1 MQESKQE
8 VTKVIPLVK
17 MAEKLQRVSIPFN
30 LNIVTPEVLIY
41 YFGRQFE

>member
-17 MAEKLQRVSIPFN
+17 MAEKLPGHSK
-30 LNIVTPEVLIY
+30 LIVTRLLIGTKKVY
-41 YFGRQFE
+41 I